1 MRETIRF
8 IFRGEIKE
16 IVNPSPTQ
24 TILEW
29 LRLEMTQTGT
39 KEGCAEGDCG
49 ACTVAVGEL
58 LGEEIRYQAINACIG
73 FLPTLDGKHLLT
85 VEDLKSEDGALH
97 PVQQSLV
104 EHHGSQ
110 CGFCTPGIVMS
121 LFSHYTACG
130 GADRA
135 TIDNTLAGNLCRCT
149 GYGSII
155 SAAQSVLSERGG
167 SDDNLFPDQSLDLL
181 KRINP
186 IDCVAL
192 NHKGFRYFA
201 PVSIAEMANLL
212 DQYPDAVL
220 LAGGTDVGLW
230 VTKQHRPLPIIIYTG
245 NVVGLNAVS
254 VDQNRIEIG
263 AAVTFTDSMDL
274 LNANFPDFGEVLRRI
289 GATQVRNVGT
299 IGGNIGNGSPIGDTP
314 PILIALGASL
324 RLRSVAGSREIAL
337 QDYFVDYGVQDRRQ
351 GEFIESIRVP
361 LLKENNLFGAYK
373 VSKRFDED
381 ISAVLAAFRLEVDN
395 GKVSN
400 AVIAYGGMAAIP
412 KRASVCEQTLV
423 GGDWNEANV
432 ERAMRALTEDFS
444 PLTDWRASASYR
456 SRVAANLLRRFWL
469 EHNDSGHGGS
479 GQSGSGQPTR
489 ILGHGVKVFEPVV
502 EGI

>member
-16 IVNPSPTQ
+16 IANPLPTQ

-29 LRLEMTQTGT
+29 LRLEMAQTGT

-58 LGEEIRYQAINACIG
+58 QGDEIRYQAINACIG

-85 VEDLKSEDGALH
+85 IEDLKSEDGALH

-110 CGFCTPGIVMS
+110 CGFCTPGVVMS
-121 LFSHYTACG
+121 IFSHYTACG
-130 GADRA
+130 SADRS

-155 SAAQSVLSERGG
+155 SAAQAVLSERGE
-167 SDDNLFPDQSLDLL
+167 SDDSLFPDQSLDLL

-186 IDCVAL
+186 KQSVAL
-192 NHKGFRYFA
+192 DHNGFRYFA

-220 LAGGTDVGLW
+220 LGGGTDVGLW
-230 VTKQHRPLPIIIYTG
+230 VTKQHRSLPNIIYTG
-245 NVVGLNAVS
+245 NVAGLDAVC
-254 VDQNRIEIG
+254 VDQNYIEIG
-263 AAVTFTDSMDL
+263 AAVTFTDCMDL
-274 LNANFPDFGEVLRRI
+274 LSVNFPDFGEVLRRI

-324 RLRSVAGSREIAL
+324 RLRSVAGLREIAL

-381 ISAVLAAFRLEVDN
+381 ISAVLAAFRLEIEN
-395 GKVSN
+395 GKVNS

-412 KRASVCEQTLV
+412 KRASACEQVLI
-423 GGDWNEANV
+423 GADWNKVSV
-432 ERAMRALTEDFS
+432 ECAMQALTEDFT
-444 PLTDWRASASYR
+444 PVTDWRASANYR

-469 EHNDSGHGGS
+469 EHDSS
-479 GQSGSGQPTR
+479 GQSASGQPTR
-489 ILGHGVKVFEPVV
+489 ILGHEVKMVEPVV
-502 EGI
+502 EGV